1 MGAPQAASVSLMECP
16 FCAETIK
23 DEAIACKHCSRDL
36 RVARPVMLEI
46 QQLVSELDRLHN
58 RMDRVNAKLAWARSP
73 IRYTAVRA
81 IVYVLAPLLL
91 LVAAHILI
99 TITLNVTPLYLR
111 LASVVIPLP
120 FGLLLYAR
128 EKIGIGSFLVGVVT
142 ASLAVIGMLTVT
154 GINDNVPILPVSW
167 IEWREVMEYIAS
179 IALAYVTGNLLGS
192 LIFDVLPKT
201 MSHGGK
207 PNLVAYRI
215 AGLLGQHVGED
226 QLRRRARTI
235 QDLLRTVGPLV
246 GIAASAGA
254 SIYAGLKGIFGW

>member
-1 MGAPQAASVSLMECP
+1 MECP

-23 DEAIACKHCSRDL
+23 YEAIACKHCSRDL

-46 QQLVSELDRLHN
+46 QQIVSELDGLQNRL
-58 RMDRVNAKLAWARSP
+58 DRANTRLERTRSP
-73 IRYTAVRA
+73 VRYVLVRA
-81 IVYVLAPLLL
+81 LIYVLAPVLL
-91 LVAAHILI
+91 LVAAHIFI

-128 EKIGIGSFLVGVVT
+128 EKVGIGTFLVGVLT
-142 ASLAVIGMLTVT
+142 ASLAVLGMLTVT
-154 GINDNVPILPVSW
+154 GINDNVPILPTSW

-207 PNLVAYRI
+207 PNPVAYRI
-215 AGLLGQHVGED
+215 AGILGRHVGED

-235 QDLLRTVGPLV
+235 QDLLRAAGPLI